1 MTKQRIQIGIENSG
15 TGDTLRAAMIKI
27 NNNFDELYDLQGQD
41 STGKAIDIN
50 GNTISSTFTNTD
62 ITISPNGTGNVVI
75 DGDLVANIIKSDDST
90 GIVIDDNLI
99 LTGVIKADSS
109 SLVRIAEDVNIDG
122 TVTATAFVG
131 DGSGLTGIDTGG
143 GDSTETYTNILR
155 SNDSTAIQVAD
166 NLIPTQDDT
175 FSLGTADKKWSAVHV
190 AGGTIFLGNLQIKDS
205 GSNSLQVLQS
215 DGTTSAALE
224 STSTILNVV
233 GDDSTDM
240 EITLGTDRLFFQGG
254 TNIETSTD
262 SGAQLTISTSNT
274 PTFSGTVTAG
284 GFTIGPAAI
293 NEAELETI
301 DGVTAGTVTASKAVV
316 VDSNKDIASFRNVT
330 ATGSFII
337 GSADMNET
345 DLEKL
350 DGITNGTV
358 AASKAVVVDS
368 NKDAGDF
375 RNLTGVTLKG
385 TTSLQTPLIEFTDGD
400 NAITIANGGGITA
413 NTSLTLA
420 SGATVTAIL
429 DEDNFAS
436 DSDTALATQQSIKA
450 YVGSQ
455 TGSSISFRI
464 AGSSDS
470 CLLYTS
476 PSPRDLSTSRM
487 PSSA

>member
-131 DGSGLTGIDTGG
+131 DGSGLTGISGGGGG

-190 AGGTIFLGNLQIKDS
+190 AGGTIFL
-205 GSNSLQVLQS
+205 
-215 DGTTSAALE
+215 
-224 STSTILNVV
+224 
-233 GDDSTDM
+233 
-240 EITLGTDRLFFQGG
+240 
-254 TNIETSTD
+254 
-262 SGAQLTISTSNT
+262 
-274 PTFSGTVTAG
+274 
-284 GFTIGPAAI
+284 
-293 NEAELETI
+293 
-301 DGVTAGTVTASKAVV
+301 
-316 VDSNKDIASFRNVT
+316 
-330 ATGSFII
+330 
-337 GSADMNET
+337 
-345 DLEKL
+345 
-350 DGITNGTV
+350 
-358 AASKAVVVDS
+358 
-368 NKDAGDF
+368 
-375 RNLTGVTLKG
+375 
-385 TTSLQTPLIEFTDGD
+385 
-400 NAITIANGGGITA
+400 
-413 NTSLTLA
+413 
-420 SGATVTAIL
+420 
-429 DEDNFAS
+429 
-436 DSDTALATQQSIKA
+436 
-450 YVGSQ
+450 
-455 TGSSISFRI
+455 
-464 AGSSDS
+464 
-470 CLLYTS
+470 
-476 PSPRDLSTSRM
+476 
-487 PSSA
+487 